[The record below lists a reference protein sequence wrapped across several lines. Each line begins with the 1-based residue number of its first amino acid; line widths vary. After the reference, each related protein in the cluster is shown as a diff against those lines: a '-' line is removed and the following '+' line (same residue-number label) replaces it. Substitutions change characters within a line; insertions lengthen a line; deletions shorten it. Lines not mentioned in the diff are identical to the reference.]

1 MHILVND
8 FIGGVLDRGI
18 PLYVRNL
25 IDGLQEE
32 GFRVSVVRAPALCR
46 KLPRGV
52 FYMLAVTV
60 EQTLLPLI
68 GLVLRSDLTLYPY
81 NSVAIADLF
90 TRRGR
95 IVVHDLEQLNR
106 RLSVSKIYYLAC
118 YRALKRLNAPIFTI
132 SELSRERILDSG
144 LFGHG
149 PITLLPNT
157 FYSFERLLNA
167 EPRRPD
173 DGRSIL
179 LCTGSTANKDL
190 ETVVTDYLPKVLEA
204 GFHVSIVGL
213 HKATDAPRLAPLE
226 SYMAAGQLLLCGR
239 LSDREVAR
247 EYRSHG
253 IVWVHSLRE
262 GFGRCVV
269 EGRLAGSRVI
279 CTDIAEFAGLRDGD
293 VCLYKDPAAFMETLD
308 QIAHK
313 EAPIGRYT
321 GYPYRELLRT
331 AIAREFAQPD
341 LATASQ
347 TGHITPV

>member
-1 MHILVND
+1 LHILVND

-32 GFRVSVVRAPALCR
+32 GFRVSVVRAPEFCR
-46 KLPRGV
+46 KLPRNL
-52 FYMLAVTV
+52 FYLIAVLM
-60 EQTLLPLI
+60 EQTVLPLI
-68 GLVLRSDLTLYPY
+68 GFFLRSDLTFYPY
-81 NSVAIADLF
+81 NSVAVVDLL

-106 RLSVSKIYYLAC
+106 RISFSKIYYLAC
-118 YRALKRLNAPIFTI
+118 YRALKRLKAPIFTI
-132 SELSRERILDSG
+132 SELSRERILASG

-149 PITLLPNT
+149 TIPLLPNT
-157 FYSFERLLNA
+157 FYAFERLLNA
-167 EPRRPD
+167 EPRQPD
-173 DGRSIL
+173 DGSSIL

-190 ETVVTDYLPKVLEA
+190 ETVVTDYLPKVLAA
-204 GFHVSIVGL
+204 GFNVSIVGL

-226 SYMAAGQLLLCGR
+226 SFMQAGQLRLCGR

-247 EYRSHG
+247 EYRSHR

-279 CTDIAEFAGLRDGD
+279 CTDIPEFAGLRDAD
-293 VCLYKDPAAFMETLD
+293 IYLYKDANAFMTTLERV
-308 QIAHK
+308 AHG
-313 EAPIGRYT
+313 EAAIGRYT
-321 GYPYRELLRT
+321 GYPYRELLRA
-331 AIAREFAQPD
+331 AIARELAQRQP
-341 LATASQ
+341 AVAGQ
-347 TGHITPV
+347 TGRATPA